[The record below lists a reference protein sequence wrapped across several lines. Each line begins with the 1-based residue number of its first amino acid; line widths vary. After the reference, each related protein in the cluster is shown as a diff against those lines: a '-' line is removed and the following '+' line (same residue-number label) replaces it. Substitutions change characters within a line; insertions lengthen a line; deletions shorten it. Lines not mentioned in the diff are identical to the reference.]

1 MTLYLSVLCS
11 FFLAMLVL
19 SQVWA
24 HHSLFI
30 HLPIGGLLLLMF
42 RCFQFWMMKNEAFA
56 YNF

>member
-19 SQVWA
+19 SQVRA

-30 HLPIGGLLLLMF
+30 HPPIGGLLLLMF
-42 RCFQFWMMKNEAFA
+42 HCFQFLMMKNEAFA